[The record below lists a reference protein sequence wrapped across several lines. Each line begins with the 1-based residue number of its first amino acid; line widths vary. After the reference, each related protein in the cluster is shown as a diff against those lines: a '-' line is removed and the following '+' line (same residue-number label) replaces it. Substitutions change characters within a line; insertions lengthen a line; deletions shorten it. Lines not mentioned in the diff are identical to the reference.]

1 MRYTEARLKKIAE
14 EMLADIN
21 KETVDF
27 QLNFDDTL
35 EEPTVLPSRI
45 PNLLVN
51 GASGIAV
58 GMATNMPPHNL
69 TEVVNATIA
78 YIENNDVTVADL
90 MQHVKA
96 PDFPT
101 GGIIYGYT
109 GVQEAFETGRGR
121 IVMRAKAEIEL
132 HKGDRERIIVNEIP
146 LLLEKGMQPLF
157 DFLVIVI
164 SSEKNRLARL
174 INGGFTKEQ
183 VLARM
188 SKQVD
193 DETRRASA
201 DFLIV
206 NDGILDQLEVDVE
219 KIWQTL
225 QERKFQS

>member
-1 MRYTEARLKKIAE
+1 MKVGLTGGI
-14 EMLADIN
+14 
-21 KETVDF
+21 
-27 QLNFDDTL
+27 
-35 EEPTVLPSRI
+35 
-45 PNLLVN
+45 
-51 GASGIAV
+51 GAGKS
-58 GMATNMPPHNL
+58 
-69 TEVVNATIA
+69 
-78 YIENNDVTVADL
+78 TVADL
-90 MQHVKA
+90 FAQ
-96 PDFPT
+96 
-101 GGIIYGYT
+101 
-109 GVQEAFETGRGR
+109 RGAVVIR
-121 IVMRAKAEIEL
+121 ADELARQVIEKSTSGFNQVVSRFGENILDTNGEIDRAKLAAIVFNDQESLTVLENIIHPL
-132 HKGDRERIIVNEIP
+132 VREKSNQIMNEQTPETIIVNEIP

-174 INGGFTKEQ
+174 INSGFTQEQ

-206 NDGILDQLEVDVE
+206 NDGNLDQLEVDVD